1 MAELNKRLAHCFSAV
16 FPALSAEQ
24 ITQAQPSTVAGWDS
38 VASVS
43 LFATVEEEFGIE
55 IDIPDMKNLL
65 SFEQLLDYL
74 QKRSIPELREG
85 HA

>member
-1 MAELNKRLAHCFSAV
+1 MADLQKRLARCFCAV

-24 ITQAQPSTVAGWDS
+24 ISQAQPSTVAGWDS

-43 LFATVEEEFGIE
+43 LFATIEEEFGIE
-55 IDIPDMKNLL
+55 IEIPDMKNLL

-74 QKRSIPELREG
+74 QKRPAS
-85 HA
+85 